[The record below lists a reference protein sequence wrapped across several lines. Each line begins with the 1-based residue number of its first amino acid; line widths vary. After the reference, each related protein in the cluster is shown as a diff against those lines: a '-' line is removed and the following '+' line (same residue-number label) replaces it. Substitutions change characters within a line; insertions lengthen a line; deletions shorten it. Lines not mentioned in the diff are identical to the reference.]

1 MARVVLS
8 LPNQPARQQGCKI
21 SGRRLLPG
29 GAPDVTPLEVTP
41 GRAGVY
47 QGATYGREPI
57 IIQPALDGRFEM
69 TLPPSSVLGVYKV
82 QVSATTWNMVVPD
95 APSANFSDIAKL

>member
-1 MARVVLS
+1 MPRVLTAPTAS
-8 LPNQPARQQGCKI
+8 AKPGCTI

-29 GAPDVTPLEVTP
+29 GTPDCTPLEVTP

-57 IIQPALDGRFEM
+57 IIQPAPDGRFEM
-69 TLPPSSVLGVYKV
+69 TLPPSAVLGVYKV
-82 QVSATTWNMVVPD
+82 QVSAVTWNMVVPD
-95 APSANFSDIAKL
+95 APSADFSDIAKL

>member
-1 MARVVLS
+1 MPRVTVRPSLS
-8 LPNQPARQQGCKI
+8 QPGCKI
-21 SGRRLLPG
+21 IGRRLLPG

-47 QGATYGREPI
+47 QGVTYGRDPI
-57 IIQPALDGRFEM
+57 IIQPAPDGRFEI
-69 TLPPSSVLGVYKV
+69 TLPPSAVLGVYKV

>member
-1 MARVVLS
+1 MPRVFTIPTTS
-8 LPNQPARQQGCKI
+8 AKPGCKI
-21 SGRRLLPG
+21 TGRRLLPG
-29 GAPDVTPLEVTP
+29 GTPDYTPLEVTP

-57 IIQPALDGRFEM
+57 IIQPAHDGRFEM
-69 TLPPSSVLGVYKV
+69 TLPPSAVLGVYKV
-82 QVSATTWNMVVPD
+82 QASATTWNMVVPD